1 VSNTDNTII
10 QVFSPHMEFNRVL
23 MCTVI
28 YQHTSGVV
36 DNGEDGRCLFWKW

>member
-1 VSNTDNTII
+1 V
-10 QVFSPHMEFNRVL
+10 V

-36 DNGEDGRCLFWKW
+36 DNGEDGRCLF

>member
-1 VSNTDNTII
+1 
-10 QVFSPHMEFNRVL
+10 

-36 DNGEDGRCLFWKW
+36 DNGEDGRCLF